1 MLVSTSDLSSNSRV
15 WIYQADRQLTPSEQA
30 KIITS
35 SNSFLNQWA
44 AHGADLKASAEIR
57 YDYFLIIAADESF
70 NQASGCSIDAQ
81 FRFVQEIAQ
90 TMNIDFFN
98 RSNLAFFINERLK
111 MTNMKEIKSQ
121 ILEGEVKAEDTF
133 FDNNVKTIGELS
145 TKWMVNANE
154 SWLKRYFPAVET
166 V

>member
-15 WIYQADRQLTPSEQA
+15 WIYQADRALTSDEQS
-30 KIITS
+30 IITS
-35 SNSFLNQWA
+35 ASNAFLKQWA
-44 AHGADLKASAEIR
+44 AHGADLKAAAEIR
-57 YDYFLIIAADESF
+57 FNHFLIIAADESF

-81 FRFVQEIAQ
+81 FRFVQELARD
-90 TMNIDFFN
+90 MNIDFFN
-98 RSNLAFFINERLK
+98 RANLAFMIDEQVQLK
-111 MTNMKEIKSQ
+111 DMKAIKSE
-121 ILEGEVKAEDTF
+121 ISEGNVKAEDTF
-133 FDNNVKTIGELS
+133 FDNTVKTIVELS